1 MTFEEYKS
9 LKALN
14 QSGMK
19 LLLES
24 PRKYWDERVNPNPP
38 KIKKQPAQ
46 QRKLDLG
53 TALHSLILMGI
64 EPYVQPPTIK
74 PNTDKGKDEIKAIKK
89 TLPEGQLMF
98 EKKYCDVVYEMADSI
113 YEDEAAMNILL
124 RAGTGRHLVEQN
136 LAFDYQF
143 GPLPTDTIRCK
154 AKLDII
160 KQYRNKV
167 HLCDLKTSGT
177 VSPDGFARNAFNM
190 GYHVQAAFY
199 MHAAASVLQLD
210 VGQVDQEFSIIAVQS
225 ARPYLCKVY
234 SYGAKDV
241 RQGQRA
247 VDEAVRLYLKYRHM
261 EDRWPSFDVED
272 ETKRGKPELLEI
284 PVWGR
289 DEQYHEEPQLADPT
303 EDVNLEVENP
313 Y

>member
-1 MTFEEYKS
+1 MTFEEYKA

-24 PRKYWDERVNPNPP
+24 PRKYWDEKVNPNPP
-38 KIKKQPAQ
+38 KIKRQPAQ
-46 QRKLDLG
+46 QRVLDYG

-64 EPYVQPPTIK
+64 EPYKQPPTINEK
-74 PNTDKGKDEIKAIKK
+74 TAQGKKDLKELKK
-89 TLPEGQLMF
+89 QLPEGQLIF
-98 EKKYCDVVYEMADSI
+98 KEEYIDTVFEMAESI
-113 YEDEAAMNILL
+113 YEDEAAMAIL
-124 RAGTGRHLVEQN
+124 RNEGGRHLVEQN

-143 GPLPTDTIRCK
+143 GPLPTDTIPCK
-154 AKLDII
+154 ARLDII
-160 KQYRNKV
+160 KQHGNKV
-167 HLCDLKTSGT
+167 HLCDLKTSHT
-177 VSPDGFARNAFNM
+177 VSPEGFARNAFNM

-199 MHAAASVLQLD
+199 IHAAASVLDLD

-225 ARPYLCKVY
+225 ARPYLCRVS
-234 SYGAKDV
+234 SYGEKDI

-247 VDEAVRLYLKYRHM
+247 VDEAVRLYLKYQHM

-272 ETKRGKPELLEI
+272 ETERGKPALLEI

-289 DEQYHEEPQLADPT
+289 DERYHEEPQQAKPA
-303 EDVNLEVENP
+303 EDSHLEVENP